1 MPNSRARMSVED
13 FHFRSDDDENGWW
26 THNNGQWPVLCG
38 VEYSRMLEVRVKRFA
53 KSFHFNLTVC
63 VGWSLVFL
71 IFINHPTGF
80 SRMRR
85 SLADDVDDDA
95 RCKCLVVSRTY
106 WIRHDSSRLCVELT
120 IIRWVSCCGV
130 SYYEIEG
137 SLVAHTSAWFI
148 NAHKKNSFSCKSSN
162 ISHFSTILE
171 TLSEGIWNSLS
182 SSSTAIKTQNE
193 MLRSAVRLQMGVER
207 EWEVASN
214 MTWTYVR
221 FHWDLLALSRSAEGS
236 TIHFFSHVDWAAV
249 GYKKSNNN
257 RLRDRV
263 SAHSEE
269 MENSITIRKWAC
281 ELRWSKR

>member
-1 MPNSRARMSVED
+1 MPCRL
-13 FHFRSDDDENGWW
+13 
-26 THNNGQWPVLCG
+26 TYVLNP
-38 VEYSRMLEVRVKRFA
+38 SWFISA
-53 KSFHFNLTVC
+53 VC
-63 VGWSLVFL
+63 WA
-71 IFINHPTGF
+71 H
-80 SRMRR
+80 
-85 SLADDVDDDA
+85 
-95 RCKCLVVSRTY
+95 
-106 WIRHDSSRLCVELT
+106 H

-137 SLVAHTSAWFI
+137 SIVAHTSAWFI

-182 SSSTAIKTQNE
+182 SSSTAIKTENE

-214 MTWTYVR
+214 TTWTYVR

-249 GYKKSNNN
+249 GYKKEQQQPTSWS
-257 RLRDRV
+257 RLSTFRRNGKFHNYSKV
-263 SAHSEE
+263 SLWAE
-269 MENSITIRKWAC
+269 MIQAIIKL
-281 ELRWSKR
+281 LRWKLSEKRTTMVKL